1 MTNIPVGVYL
11 IGFWLLVW
19 FAFAVPTSTFARRV
33 GHPRW
38 ISYIVWFPYWV
49 AWVRPTLFGAVPFLA
64 EQHATAFIS
73 WVLYLIPGVIYLWVI
88 SARFVVAE
96 GRREVA

>member
-1 MTNIPVGVYL
+1 MRVGIYL

-19 FAFAVPTSTFARRV
+19 FALAVPTSAFARRI

-38 ISYIVWFPYWV
+38 IAYLVWFPYWV
-49 AWVRPTLFGAVPFLA
+49 VWVRPRLFAAVPFLA

-73 WVLYLIPGVIYLWVI
+73 WVMYLIPGVIYLWVI
-88 SARFVVAE
+88 TICIGTSDTRLD
-96 GRREVA
+96 RRPSQ